1 MTAKR
6 REGIDRM
13 VAAAS
18 HEAGHAVIAVHY
30 RIRIDYVRIAA
41 AGTGYV
47 RAIRRAGP
55 VKTMQGAK
63 REWQL
68 ALAGACAEMQV
79 APREHVQRGVM
90 SDMAEAV
97 RIAFRTFGQLNPDEM
112 RERTAAWNGEMA
124 ELVASYRP
132 AIDAIA
138 AVLLKRR
145 RLSGRTV
152 RRIVRAHPRLEL
164 PRLAQDHQ

>member
-1 MTAKR
+1 
-6 REGIDRM
+6 
-13 VAAAS
+13 
-18 HEAGHAVIAVHY
+18 
-30 RIRIDYVRIAA
+30 
-41 AGTGYV
+41 
-47 RAIRRAGP
+47 
-55 VKTMQGAK
+55 
-63 REWQL
+63 
-68 ALAGACAEMQV
+68 
-79 APREHVQRGVM
+79 
-90 SDMAEAV
+90 
-97 RIAFRTFGQLNPDEM
+97 
-112 RERTAAWNGEMA
+112 MA